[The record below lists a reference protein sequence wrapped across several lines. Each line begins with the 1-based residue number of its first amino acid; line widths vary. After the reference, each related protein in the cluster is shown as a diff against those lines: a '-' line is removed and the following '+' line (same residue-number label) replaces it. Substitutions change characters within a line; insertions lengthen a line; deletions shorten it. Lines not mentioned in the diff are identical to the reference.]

1 MNDMFKAR
9 YEGLSR
15 RAKRAL
21 RQRYD
26 ESRMVTQEQSQ
37 LDQQQQQQTGVRY
50 GSDFV
55 SDTNRKPSGTIW
67 RDCPWPQINNGFVD
81 GITFWDDFVDFGKL
95 PFVPTNTSVQT
106 TAGGLGRYEVFS
118 GAGAGV
124 WAPDAMPHSSTPLGT
139 GGIISNLVA
148 DGSAGVIG
156 TASSPFSLVTTQS
169 GKLWFEARIA
179 YTSILTNAGQIFV
192 GLGETAV
199 TTYSVTIPLG
209 NADVTSNAIAMVGFN
224 RLEDGL
230 SVLNTSY
237 ADHATSWTDI
247 KASASSGV
255 LAANTWIK
263 LGMKFDFSQTTTFGT
278 FYVNGVDTGTYLTKA
293 ACLALT
299 HLDAKGLG
307 PLLAVYGDS
316 EGSDYIY
323 MDWWRAAQSYEAG

>member
-1 MNDMFKAR
+1 MSAKAR
-9 YEGLSR
+9 NNL
-15 RAKRAL
+15 AA
-21 RQRYD
+21 
-26 ESRMVTQEQSQ
+26 
-37 LDQQQQQQTGVRY
+37 
-50 GSDFV
+50 
-55 SDTNRKPSGTIW
+55 SDTSRKPSGTIW
-67 RDCPWPQINNGFVD
+67 ADCPQQRIKEGAID
-81 GITFWDDFVDFGKL
+81 GVFFEDDFQNFGKL

-106 TAGGLGRYEVFS
+106 TAGGLGMYEVFS

-124 WAPDAMPHSSTPLGT
+124 WAPDAMPHGT
-139 GGIISNLVA
+139 GATGTAAGGVISNLVA

-156 TASSPFSLVTTQS
+156 TASCPFSLYTLQT

-179 YTSILTNAGQIFV
+179 YTSILTNAGQIFC

-209 NADVTSNAIAMVGFN
+209 NADVTSSAIAMIGFN

-237 ADHATSWTDI
+237 ADHATSWTNI
-247 KASASSGV
+247 QAAASTGV

-263 LGMKFDFSQTTTFGT
+263 LGMTFDFAQSDRFGT

-299 HLDAKGLG
+299 FVDAVGLG

-316 EGSDYIY
+316 EGNDYIY
-323 MDWWRAAQSYEAG
+323 ADWWKCYQSFEGIYSG